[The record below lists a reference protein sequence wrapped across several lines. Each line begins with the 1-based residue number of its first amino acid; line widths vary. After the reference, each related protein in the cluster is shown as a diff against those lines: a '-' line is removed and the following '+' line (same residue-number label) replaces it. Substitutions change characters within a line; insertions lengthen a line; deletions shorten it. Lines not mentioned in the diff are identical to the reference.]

1 MRITVNG
8 ETVEIREGSSLLDL
22 VIGRGLDPRTVVA
35 EHNRVIVSG
44 DEFAMVCLQP
54 DDTLE
59 LLHFVGGG

>member
-22 VIGRGLDPRTVVA
+22 VIGRGHDPRAVVA
-35 EHNRVIVSG
+35 ERNRVIVSG
-44 DEFAMVCLQP
+44 DEFATVRLQP